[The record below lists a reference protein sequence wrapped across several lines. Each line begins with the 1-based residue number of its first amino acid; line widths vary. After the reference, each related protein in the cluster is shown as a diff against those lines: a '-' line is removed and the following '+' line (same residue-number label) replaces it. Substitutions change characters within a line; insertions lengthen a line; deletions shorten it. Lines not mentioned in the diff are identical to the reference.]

1 MNTEGL
7 TKPGPSAEAHI
18 QCVMQEY
25 HLTRSELI
33 GPVKLH
39 KVMPARREL
48 FIRLLCTPQ
57 RWVYGVPQYRSLPQV
72 GKLVGKRDHTTAL
85 YNMRRYAMEFLGLGP
100 KASVAEIRGAVHAL
114 ESVLEAAA

>member
-33 GPVKLH
+33 GPVKLK

-57 RWVYGVPQYRSLPQV
+57 RWVYGIPQYRSLPQV
-72 GKLVGKRDHTTAL
+72 GKIVGRRDHTTVL
-85 YNMRRYAMEFLGLGP
+85 YGLRRYAVQNLELRAKP
-100 KASVAEIRGAVHAL
+100 SVAEIREAVHAL
-114 ESVLEAAA
+114 ETVMEAA